1 MKKKV
6 VSIIEKGEDG
16 GYSIYAK
23 DLPGTY
29 GYGLT
34 EEEAK
39 SDFEEVLKEQLEYM
53 QEKTGCESEYDAN
66 SVEYRYDFSGFFKAF
81 PYFNVSELAK
91 ELGVN
96 SSLFRRYKSGSAQ
109 ASEKQKEKIQ
119 AYFDEMVKKLQA
131 VKF

>member
-1 MKKKV
+1 MKKRV
-6 VSIIEKGEDG
+6 QAIIEKGDDG
-16 GYSIYAK
+16 GYSIIAK
-23 DLPGTY
+23 DISGVY

-39 SDFEEVLKEQLEYM
+39 ADFEEVLFEQLEYI
-53 QEKTGCESEYDAN
+53 QEKTGKKPEYDTGN
-66 SVEYRYDFSGFFKAF
+66 VEYRYDFSGFFKAF
-81 PYFNVSELAK
+81 PYFNVTELAK